1 MKDLSNTY
9 VNKYSGLCCFWDG
22 PLGRLKTNLDSV
34 VNPYD
39 FIRLQDANNWFF
51 GNVKNERK

>member
-1 MKDLSNTY
+1 
-9 VNKYSGLCCFWDG
+9 
-22 PLGRLKTNLDSV
+22 LKTNLDSV